1 LPLIDEPVR
10 LGGRVAPSRVLFGP
24 HVTNLGRGREISA
37 RHVAYYAERAAG
49 GAGVIVTEIA
59 SVHPLDHPY
68 ERAPLATSA
77 VPGWRSVATACRPH
91 GALVLA
97 GLGHAGHQGSSAYTQ
112 RELWGAAAIPDVS
125 VGEVP
130 LVMEAPEIAA
140 LVDGFAAAARLA
152 VGAGLDGVEINAGQH
167 SLLRQFLSGLTNT
180 KPDWSLLRTVLGAVR
195 GALGDG
201 VLGLRLCCDELAPWA
216 GITPGAVPRDLP
228 VDYLVPV
235 RGSGMSVGATRPD
248 WHTSPAFN
256 RALCAGFRGTVP
268 VVLQGSVTDVDLDL
282 AQEALTAGDCD
293 LVEMTRAQIA
303 DPALVAHV
311 RNWQPERI
319 RPTLLS
325 NRWTAVR
332 DVRNPLVTDD
342 ADPRSGHETV
352 DPPVEGRDPI
362 TQDVLVVGGGPGGME
377 AARVL
382 GLRGHRVR
390 LVEQRDRL
398 GGAMWTWPNPRA
410 ALLVA
415 WWERELAR
423 AGVEVALGR
432 RVAADDLTGVVLLAT
447 GGRDAPTAF
456 PSDVPVW
463 AASAGA
469 RPAGPV
475 VVHDPVG
482 DGTGCD
488 IALSLGAAALV
499 TPDPVAGKQLADP
512 AGTAVRLERAGVARE
527 RLARLVEV
535 RDGRAWLEHVWTGER
550 RSVPCAAVIDCDH
563 RLPED
568 TLWRA
573 RPDLPRIGDCL
584 APRTIHEA
592 VREARQAALAVGAGT
607 MPPRVAGPGESRV
620 SVGESRVRHG
630 ESRVRH
636 GESRVRASLRED
648 GGAAAVRAYGRARTG
663 DSPTE
668 TGDSPDET
676 RDSRG
681 VLHSPFSL
689 GPLTLRNRIVFAAHL
704 TLAAE
709 DGLPTAQHAVY
720 YGARAAGGAGLVITE
735 EHSVLPSDQPYEKL
749 IRGGDR
755 AALPGY
761 RAITDAVHAHD
772 VPVLAQL
779 NHNGGQ
785 SSGMYSRE
793 PVRAPSPIADPM
805 FREVPVEVTSCEI
818 AEIVD
823 GYARTAALCVEGGFD
838 GVELQCSHASILRQ
852 FLSPLT
858 NRRTDGYGGSIEHRS
873 RIVREVAAAVR
884 DAIGNRVLGVRLCGD
899 EGLPGGTPVEEAV
912 ATARLLAADGTVT
925 YVNTSVG
932 VATSTLHMI
941 EAPMAVPAGY
951 ALPVA
956 AAIRHGSGLPT
967 IGIGRF
973 TTHAAAEAALAEEHC
988 DLVGVVR
995 GQIADPAWAHGP
1007 TTPCLGCNQECVGR
1021 VGRNQRL
1028 GCAVNPRAGRE
1039 SIAVPAP
1046 AQRRRVLVVGGGP
1059 AGLKAAET
1067 AARRGHEVVLCE
1079 RAETVGGAL
1088 RLAASA
1094 PYRGELGGIV
1104 DALHGAC
1111 LRAGV
1116 EIRAG
1121 LCMDAASV
1129 AAAAPNTVV
1138 LATGAVPA
1146 RPPWALG
1153 IGRIVDVRDVL
1164 SGHVAPSGEVLVHD
1178 ELGSH
1183 EATSVAEF
1191 LAARGC
1197 RVEVS
1202 TPAMVVAQYLGTTLD
1217 SELFHRRAHSAGITL
1232 SNEQVVLSAVAD
1244 GAGVRLELLRHTRG
1258 TTVSRRYDWVVCA
1271 VPPAPVD
1278 ELWTAL
1284 HGIAAPVVRI
1294 GDCLAP
1300 RRLDAAIR
1308 DGERIGMRP

>member
-1 LPLIDEPVR
+1 MPLITDPVR
-10 LGGRVAPSRVLFGP
+10 LGSSTAPSRVLFGP
-24 HVTNLGRGREISA
+24 HVTNLGRGRTFSE

-77 VPGWRSVATACRPH
+77 VPGWRSVAAACRPH

-112 RELWGAAAIPDVS
+112 RELWGAAAIPDVV

-130 LVMEAPEIAA
+130 LAMGAPEIAE
-140 LVDGFAAAARLA
+140 LVDGFAAATRLA
-152 VGAGLDGVEINAGQH
+152 VAAGLDGVEINAGQH
-167 SLLRQFLSGLTNT
+167 ALLRQLLSGLTN
-180 KPDWSLLRTVLGAVR
+180 PQPSEVVLRAVLAAVR
-195 GALGDG
+195 IALDG
-201 VLGLRLCCDELAPWA
+201 RVLGLRLCCDELAPWA
-216 GITPGAVPRDLP
+216 GITPASVPRDLP

-235 RGSGMSVGATRPD
+235 RGSGLSVGATRPD
-248 WHTSPAFN
+248 WHTAPGFN
-256 RALCAGFRGTVP
+256 RPLCASFRGAAP
-268 VVLQGSVTDVDLDL
+268 VVLQGSIVDVEMAQVALDL
-282 AQEALTAGDCD
+282 GECD
-293 LVEMTRAQIA
+293 LVEMTRSQIA
-303 DPALVAHV
+303 DPSLVAHL
-311 RNWQPERI
+311 RSGHPERI

-342 ADPRSGHETV
+342 AEPRSGHETV
-352 DPPVEGRDPI
+352 DLPVDGFDPVA
-362 TQDVLVVGGGPGGME
+362 QDVLVVGGGPAGME

-390 LVEQRDRL
+390 LVERGERL
-398 GGAMWTWPNPRA
+398 GGAMWTWPNPRG

-415 WWERELAR
+415 WWERELTR
-423 AGVEVALGR
+423 AGVEIVLGCS
-432 RVAADDLTGVVLLAT
+432 VDAADLTGTVILAT
-447 GGRDAPTAF
+447 GARDAPPAF

-463 AASAGA
+463 PASVRA
-469 RPAGPV
+469 RPAGIV

-488 IALSLGAAALV
+488 IAVEIGAATLV
-499 TPDPVAGKQLADP
+499 TPDTVAGTQLADP
-512 AGTAVRLERAGVARE
+512 AGAAVRLERAGVARE
-527 RLARLVEV
+527 RLVRLVEV

-563 RLPED
+563 RLPDD

-592 VREARQAALAVGAGT
+592 VREARRAALALGSAPQRPRELAIPTGRVGHSDRVSRPSRPAPILSNQPTRPVEMANSRGAG
-607 MPPRVAGPGESRV
+607 
-620 SVGESRVRHG
+620 
-630 ESRVRH
+630 
-636 GESRVRASLRED
+636 
-648 GGAAAVRAYGRARTG
+648 GG
-663 DSPTE
+663 
-668 TGDSPDET
+668 
-676 RDSRG
+676 
-681 VLHSPFSL
+681 LHSPFQL

-709 DGLPTAQHAVY
+709 DGLPTAQHAAY
-720 YGARAAGGAGLVITE
+720 YAARAAGGTGLVITE
-735 EHSVLPSDQPYEKL
+735 EHSVLHSDQPYEKL

-785 SSGMYSRE
+785 SSGRYSRE
-793 PVRAPSPIADPM
+793 PVRAPSPLADPM
-805 FREVPVEVTSCEI
+805 FREVPVEVTRHE
-818 AEIVD
+818 VD
-823 GYARTAALCVEGGFD
+823 ELVAGYARTAELCVEGGFD

-858 NRRTDGYGGSIEHRS
+858 NRRTDGYGGSIERRS

-884 DAIGNRVLGVRLCGD
+884 EAIGDRVLGIRLCGD
-899 EGLPGGTPVEEAV
+899 EGLPGGTSIEEAI

-941 EAPMAVPAGY
+941 EAPMTVPAGY

-956 AAIRHGSGLPT
+956 AAIRRGSGLPT

-973 TTHAAAEAALAEEHC
+973 TTHAAAEAALAGGHC

-995 GQIADPAWAHGP
+995 GQIADPEWARGP

-1039 SIAVPAP
+1039 SIDVPAP
-1046 AQRRRVLVVGGGP
+1046 TRRRRVLVVGGGP
-1059 AGLKAAET
+1059 AGLAAAAA
-1067 AARRGHEVVLCE
+1067 AARRGDRVVLCE
-1079 RAETVGGAL
+1079 RADTLGGQL
-1088 RLAASA
+1088 RLASSA
-1094 PYRGELGGIV
+1094 PHREELGGIV
-1104 DALHGAC
+1104 AALHEAC
-1111 LRAGV
+1111 IRAGV
-1116 EIRAG
+1116 VLRTGTVMDVAG
-1121 LCMDAASV
+1121 
-1129 AAAAPNTVV
+1129 AAAEAPDTIV
-1138 LATGAVPA
+1138 LATGAVPV
-1146 RPPWALG
+1146 RPRWAGALD
-1153 IGRIVDVRDVL
+1153 RIVDVRDVL
-1164 SGHVAPSGEVLVHD
+1164 AGRVAPSGEVLVHD

-1183 EATSVAEF
+1183 EATSVAEL

-1202 TPAMVVAQYLGTTLD
+1202 TPALVVAQYLGTTLD
-1217 SELFHRRAHSAGITL
+1217 SELFHRRARAARITL
-1232 SNEQVVLSAVAD
+1232 SDEQVVLAAAAD
-1244 GAGVRLELLRHTRG
+1244 GAGVRVELLRHTRG

-1271 VPPAPVD
+1271 VPAAPAD

-1284 HGIAAPVVRI
+1284 QDSGTPVVRI

-1300 RRLDAAIR
+1300 RRLDAAVR
-1308 DGERIGMRP
+1308 DGERVGMRR